1 MQSEFYTQY
10 IKSDAWEA
18 KKEERKKID
27 GYRCVCCGRSE
38 DHTRRGL
45 QVHHITY
52 ERLGHENVYTDL
64 CTVCGSCHKKIH
76 AYYNRVRCAAS

>member
-1 MQSEFYTQY
+1 MRSEFYTQY
-10 IKSDAWEA
+10 IKSEEWEA
-18 KKEERKKID
+18 KKEARKKID

-38 DHTRRGL
+38 DHTKRGL
-45 QVHHITY
+45 QVHHVTY

-76 AYYNRVRCAAS
+76 AYYNRVQCAAS

>member
-1 MQSEFYTQY
+1 MRSVEYNQY
-10 IKSDAWEA
+10 ITSAAWEA
-18 KKEERKKID
+18 KKEERKKVD
-27 GYRCVCCGRSE
+27 DYRCVCCGRSE
-38 DHTRRGL
+38 EHTRRGL

-76 AYYNRVRCAAS
+76 AYYNRKRSA

>member
-1 MQSEFYTQY
+1 MRSVEYNQY
-10 IKSDAWEA
+10 ITSAAWEA
-18 KKEERKKID
+18 KKEERKKVD

-38 DHTRRGL
+38 EHTRRGL
-45 QVHHITY
+45 QVHRITY

-76 AYYNRVRCAAS
+76 AYYNRKRSA

>member
-1 MQSEFYTQY
+1 MRSIEYNQY
-10 IKSDAWEA
+10 ITSAAWEA

-38 DHTRRGL
+38 EHTRRGL

-76 AYYNRVRCAAS
+76 AYYNRKRSA

>member
-1 MQSEFYTQY
+1 MRSVEYNQY
-10 IKSDAWEA
+10 ITSAAWEA
-18 KKEERKKID
+18 KKEERKKVD

-38 DHTRRGL
+38 EHTRRGL

-76 AYYNRVRCAAS
+76 AYYNRKRSA

>member
-1 MQSEFYTQY
+1 MRSEFYTQY
-10 IKSDAWEA
+10 IKSDAWEV

-76 AYYNRVRCAAS
+76 AYYNRKRSA

>member
-1 MQSEFYTQY
+1 MRSVEYNQY
-10 IKSDAWEA
+10 ITSTAWEA
-18 KKEERKKID
+18 KKEERKKVD

-38 DHTRRGL
+38 EHTRRGL

-76 AYYNRVRCAAS
+76 AYYNRKRSA

>member
-1 MQSEFYTQY
+1 MRSEFYTQY

-45 QVHHITY
+45 QVHQ
-52 ERLGHENVYTDL
+52 
-64 CTVCGSCHKKIH
+64 SSK
-76 AYYNRVRCAAS
+76 

>member
-1 MQSEFYTQY
+1 MRSVEYNQY
-10 IKSDAWEA
+10 ITSAAWEA
-18 KKEERKKID
+18 KKEERKKVD

-38 DHTRRGL
+38 EHTRRGL

-76 AYYNRVRCAAS
+76 AYYNRKRSS